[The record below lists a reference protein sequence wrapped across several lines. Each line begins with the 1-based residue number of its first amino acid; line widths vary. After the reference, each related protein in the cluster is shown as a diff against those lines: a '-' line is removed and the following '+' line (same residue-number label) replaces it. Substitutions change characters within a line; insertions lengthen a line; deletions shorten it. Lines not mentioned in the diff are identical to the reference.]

1 MLKLGQ
7 KVRVK
12 IGLDAGKEGK
22 IQKVPIA
29 PHLDYNVALDDGHV
43 NRYPLDWL
51 EAIDK

>member
-22 IQKVPIA
+22 VQRVPTD
-29 PHLDYNVALDDGHV
+29 PHLDYNVELNDGHV

-51 EAIDK
+51 ETKNK